1 MDSSSDDGRS
11 SSGKY
16 EWKNSLEHSKET
28 LPYCVPS
35 SSVGSDEKSCSA
47 GCKKGPCKWIACKAY
62 AMKSLWLSLFPTS
75 TEDSSIA
82 SYRVHYK
89 NEQVFVY

>member
-1 MDSSSDDGRS
+1 
-11 SSGKY
+11 
-16 EWKNSLEHSKET
+16 
-28 LPYCVPS
+28 
-35 SSVGSDEKSCSA
+35 
-47 GCKKGPCKWIACKAY
+47 
-62 AMKSLWLSLFPTS
+62 MKSLWLSLFPTS